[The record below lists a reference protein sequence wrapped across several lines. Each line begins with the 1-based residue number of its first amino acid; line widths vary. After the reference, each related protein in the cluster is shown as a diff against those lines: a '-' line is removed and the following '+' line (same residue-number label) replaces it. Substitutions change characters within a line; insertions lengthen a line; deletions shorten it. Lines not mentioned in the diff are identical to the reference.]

1 MIREDPAAFRE
12 MVFVGL
18 RALEESGA
26 QTGSSVGSRFSATS
40 PNAESTAP
48 QTASNANQNQGG
60 LKSTP
65 THTPAQVPAETHA
78 PDHDA
83 RVAAYASFEKA
94 ANDDLERSVG
104 ATIERTLQQALPNAS
119 RVSNASGVGTPAAA
133 GRPLQ
138 ARLSAAIR
146 QDVEAVLKGDRQL
159 SEQVA
164 QILSGRR
171 LDEETRGQVVRLIG
185 ERAQQLV
192 PVAAKRV
199 LNDWTQTTLSAHRG
213 TTARADAA
221 SSRREVAPA
230 SSDSRSAS
238 LRPGSSGGP
247 NRAQSQD
254 ANRVASRSDPRPP
267 DYRKLTDE
275 QILDL

>member
-40 PNAESTAP
+40 PNAESTSP

-60 LKSTP
+60 LKSAP

-83 RVAAYASFEKA
+83 RLAAYASFEKS

-119 RVSNASGVGTPAAA
+119 RVSNASGIRTPPAAA
-133 GRPLQ
+133 PPPPPQ
-138 ARLSAAIR
+138 MSARLS
-146 QDVEAVLKGDRQL
+146 
-159 SEQVA
+159 
-164 QILSGRR
+164 
-171 LDEETRGQVVRLIG
+171 
-185 ERAQQLV
+185 
-192 PVAAKRV
+192 
-199 LNDWTQTTLSAHRG
+199 HH
-213 TTARADAA
+213 
-221 SSRREVAPA
+221 APA
-230 SSDSRSAS
+230 
-238 LRPGSSGGP
+238 
-247 NRAQSQD
+247 
-254 ANRVASRSDPRPP
+254 
-267 DYRKLTDE
+267 
-275 QILDL
+275 